1 MEESKEISDDE
12 WLIRRIPPH
21 HSPVPYQDPAL
32 GEVRERPPSAA
43 FALGIGEFGL
53 SFHLESSLR
62 AAGEQLTYGCP
73 EGVPGW
79 SVARIQARR
88 LRALGLALI
97 RDEVPHHVQAF
108 GLAEL
113 GNSRRKK
120 VQQEIAK
127 ASEYVVPPRAS

>member
-1 MEESKEISDDE
+1 VEKSNEISDDE
-12 WLIRRIPPH
+12 WLLRRIPPH
-21 HSPVPYQDPAL
+21 HSPVEYQDPAL
-32 GEVRERPPSAA
+32 GEVRQRPPSAA
-43 FALGIGEFGL
+43 FALGIGELGL

-79 SVARIQARR
+79 SIARIQACR
-88 LRALGLALI
+88 LRDLGLTLV

-108 GLAEL
+108 GLADL

-120 VQQEIAK
+120 IQQEIAK
-127 ASEYVVPPRAS
+127 ASDYVVGPRAS